1 MVILGISAYHPD
13 SAAALIVDGVL
24 VAAVE
29 EERIKRQKHWA
40 GFPSEAVEACLR
52 LAGKHARDIDIV
64 AVNSDRSAN
73 LLRKIKYTGKNL
85 LKLHFLKAG
94 MGSMT
99 RTNAFAKSCKA
110 MGITARIEAVEHH
123 LAHLASGW
131 YESGFEDAAL
141 VSIDGMGDFS
151 SGSLAA
157 ASGRTITRIDQV
169 KYPDSLGIFYQ
180 AMTQFLGFS
189 NFGDE
194 YKVMG
199 LSAYGEPKYAP
210 LLENLVK
217 PKSSGFGVELNLEF
231 FRHHSQKAMS
241 VNPDGYTAFIPLLSE
256 SGRRFLE
263 SVTGEL
269 DSSTTADLARST
281 QDVYERCLFE
291 ALNYAKEKVDSDNL
305 VLTGGCAM
313 NSLANGKISSFT
325 TFKNIYIPPASGDA
339 GGAVGAGLVSAHKY
353 SEQPSRK
360 RAYANRQTGSAYL
373 GNEINEVTATR
384 FVKQMSNTLALN
396 GFTFELHSYESLIEK
411 VAAKIVAGDVVG
423 WCQGRSEFGPRALGN
438 RSILFDPR
446 RSDAKEVLNL
456 KIKLR
461 ENFRP
466 FAPAVLAEH
475 QSEWFEDA
483 QDSKYMSFVK
493 PIKKEKRILIPGV
506 THVDGTGRLQTV
518 SQDTNKR
525 FWDLIAQF
533 ERLTSVPMLINTSFN
548 ENEPIVDNEEQA
560 YACFARTGMDL
571 LVLDR
576 WIIERK
582 D

>member
-29 EERIKRQKHWA
+29 EERLNRQKHWA
-40 GFPSEAVEACLR
+40 GFPSQAIEACLR
-52 LAGKHARDIDIV
+52 LGGKRAQDIDIV
-64 AVNSDRSAN
+64 AVNSKRSAN
-73 LLRKIKYTGKNL
+73 IGRKIRYLGKNL
-85 LKLHFLKAG
+85 FKFGFLKAG
-94 MGSMT
+94 MSSMS
-99 RTNAFAKSCKA
+99 RTDAFAKSCRA

-151 SGSLAA
+151 SGSLATGK
-157 ASGRTITRIDQV
+157 SETITVIDQL
-169 KYPDSLGIFYQ
+169 KFPDSLGIFYQ
-180 AMTQFLGFS
+180 AMTQFLGFN

-199 LSAYGEPKYAP
+199 LSAYGEPEYAQ
-210 LLENLVK
+210 LLENFIK
-217 PKSSGFGVELNLEF
+217 PAPSGFGVKLNTEF

-241 VNPDGYTAFIPLLSE
+241 VDSSGHTSFIPLLSE
-256 SGRRFLE
+256 AGNRFLE
-263 SVTGEL
+263 SMTGAL
-269 DSSTTADLARST
+269 DFSTKANLARST
-281 QDVYERCLFE
+281 QDVYEKCLFQI
-291 ALNYAKEKVDSDNL
+291 LNYAKEKVGSDNL

-313 NSLANGKISSFT
+313 NSLANGKITSVT
-325 TFKNIYIPPASGDA
+325 AFKSIYIPPSSGDA
-339 GGAVGAGLVSAHKY
+339 GGAVGAALVSAQKHLEK
-353 SEQPSRK
+353 SVP
-360 RAYANRQTGSAYL
+360 ANRQAGSAYL
-373 GNEINEVTATR
+373 GNEINEQTASR
-384 FVKQMSNTLALN
+384 FIKQMSNTLVSE
-396 GFTFELHSYESLIEK
+396 GFTFELHSYESLIDK
-411 VAAKIVAGDVVG
+411 VAAKLALGAVVG

-446 RSDAKEVLNL
+446 RKDAKEVLNL

-475 QSEWFEDA
+475 QADWFEDV
-483 QDSKYMSFVK
+483 QESKYMSFVK
-493 PIKKEKRILIPGV
+493 PIKREKRGLIPGV
-506 THVDGTGRLQTV
+506 THTDGTGRLQTV
-518 SQDTNKR
+518 SRDSNKR
-525 FWDLIAQF
+525 FWDLITKF
-533 ERLTSVPMLINTSFN
+533 ESLTDVPMLINTSFN
-548 ENEPIVDNEEQA
+548 ENEPIVDNEAHA

-576 WIIERK
+576 WIVERK
-582 D
+582 G